1 MKAHDDSYKAIFT
14 HPEIIQQLLQDF
26 VKQDWVKELDFS
38 TLEKTNDHYVSEDL
52 RERFDDMVWKVR
64 WQQQDLYVYLL
75 IEFQSEPEYFMPVR
89 MMTYIGLLYQD
100 LIKSQHLKTH
110 DKLPP
115 VMPIVLHRGQ
125 NAWKYPLN
133 INELIAKPNE
143 ILAHYCPNLSFFL
156 IDECQYPQE
165 TLMAIDNALA
175 TLFQLEQP
183 SEILVKAKQV
193 ARLFLLVKH
202 APALERVFRVWVDH
216 ILAMRLENPAAFKA
230 ATNLEEIAI
239 MLEECVDSWVT
250 QWRND
255 GIFQGR
261 QEGLQK
267 GRQEGRQEGEVL
279 VLKKLLRKR
288 FGNLPS
294 WVDDKLGKA
303 CANELEF
310 WVEAILDAKTLDEV
324 FLVRADF

>member
-1 MKAHDDSYKAIFT
+1 
-14 HPEIIQQLLQDF
+14 
-26 VKQDWVKELDFS
+26 
-38 TLEKTNDHYVSEDL
+38 
-52 RERFDDMVWKVR
+52 
-64 WQQQDLYVYLL
+64 
-75 IEFQSEPEYFMPVR
+75 
-89 MMTYIGLLYQD
+89 
-100 LIKSQHLKTH
+100 LIKSQQLKTH

-125 NAWKYPLN
+125 KAWKYPLN

-143 ILAHYCPNLSFFL
+143 ILAHYCPTLSFFL

-230 ATNLEEIAI
+230 ASNLEEIAI

-250 QWRND
+250 QWRNE
-255 GIFQGR
+255 G
-261 QEGLQK
+261 EEKGLQK
-267 GRQEGRQEGEVL
+267 GRQEGEVL

-294 WVDDKLGKA
+294 WVDDKLRKA
-303 CANELEF
+303 CADELEF

-324 FLVRADF
+324 FLPR

>member
-1 MKAHDDSYKAIFT
+1 
-14 HPEIIQQLLQDF
+14 
-26 VKQDWVKELDFS
+26 VKQAWVNQLDFS

-64 WQQQDLYVYLL
+64 WQNQELYVYLL
-75 IEFQSEPEYFMPVR
+75 IEFQSEPDYFMPVR
-89 MMTYIGLLYQD
+89 MMTYLGLLYQD

-110 DKLPP
+110 AKLPP

-125 NAWKYPLN
+125 QAWKYPLN
-133 INELIAKPNE
+133 IVDLIAKPDE
-143 ILAHYCPNLSFFL
+143 ALAQYCPTLSFFL

-165 TLMAIDNALA
+165 TLMQIDNALA

-183 SEILVKAKQV
+183 TTILVKAKQV

-202 APALERVFRVWVDH
+202 APELERVFRVWVDH
-216 ILAMRLENPAAFKA
+216 ILSMRLENPEAFKA

-261 QEGLQK
+261 QEGIEK
-267 GRQEGRQEGEVL
+267 GRQEGRQEGEAL
-279 VLKKLLRKR
+279 VLKKQLRKR
-288 FGNLPS
+288 FGVLPTWAEDRLAKAS
-294 WVDDKLGKA
+294 ADK
-303 CANELEF
+303 LEF
-310 WVEAILDAKTLDEV
+310 WAEAVLDAKTLEEV
-324 FLVRADF
+324 FLFKEDF

>member
-1 MKAHDDSYKAIFT
+1 
-14 HPEIIQQLLQDF
+14 
-26 VKQDWVKELDFS
+26 
-38 TLEKTNDHYVSEDL
+38 
-52 RERFDDMVWKVR
+52 MVWKVR
-64 WQQQDLYVYLL
+64 WGSQELYVYLL
-75 IEFQSEPEYFMPVR
+75 IEFQSEADYFMPVR
-89 MMTYIGLLYQD
+89 IMTYIGLLYQD

-125 NAWKYPLN
+125 KAWKYPLN
-133 INELIAKPNE
+133 INELISKPNE

-165 TLMAIDNALA
+165 TLMQIDNALA

-202 APALERVFRVWVDH
+202 APVLERVFRVWVDH
-216 ILAMRLENPAAFKA
+216 ILAMRLENPDAFKA

-250 QWRND
+250 QWRNE
-255 GIFQGR
+255 G
-261 QEGLQK
+261 EEKGLQK
-267 GRQEGRQEGEVL
+267 GRQEGEVL

-294 WVDDKLGKA
+294 WVDDKLRKA
-303 CANELEF
+303 CADELEF

-324 FLVRADF
+324 FLPR

>member
-1 MKAHDDSYKAIFT
+1 
-14 HPEIIQQLLQDF
+14 
-26 VKQDWVKELDFS
+26 
-38 TLEKTNDHYVSEDL
+38 
-52 RERFDDMVWKVR
+52 
-64 WQQQDLYVYLL
+64 
-75 IEFQSEPEYFMPVR
+75 MPVR

-100 LIKSQHLKTH
+100 LIKSQQLKTH

-125 NAWKYPLN
+125 QAWKYPVN
-133 INELIAKPNE
+133 IADLIAKPSE
-143 ILAHYCPNLSFFL
+143 VLAQYCPNLSFFL

-183 SEILVKAKQV
+183 TEILVKAKQV

-216 ILAMRLENPAAFKA
+216 ILAMRLENPEAFKA

-250 QWRND
+250 QWRNE

-261 QEGLQK
+261 QEGRQEGLQK
-267 GRQEGRQEGEVL
+267 GLQKGLQEGETL
-279 VLKKLLRKR
+279 VLKKQLHKR
-288 FGNLPS
+288 FGELPS
-294 WVDDKLGKA
+294 WVEDKLVKA
-303 CANELEF
+303 GVDELES
-310 WVEAILDAKTLDEV
+310 WAEAILDAKTLEEV
-324 FLVRADF
+324 FG